1 MLSEDA
7 DLICEELVLIS
18 EELVLIDE
26 QLVLIDF
33 ELKLLLDGVW
43 VSLSASV
50 FGYAHWQSEKPV
62 WVILRL
68 GAL

>member
-7 DLICEELVLIS
+7 DLIS

-26 QLVLIDF
+26 QLDFLDF

-43 VSLSASV
+43 VGLSASV